1 MECFRCDQEATSE
14 CPRCGVLY
22 CDQHGDALCERC
34 QDPALALPS
43 YRVFR
48 GSLLALLSGTIFAV
62 WLLVRPPFTVDGDAP
77 GVPPALAGVIS
88 AAATATPQSSGPAT
102 TTPVPTATATP
113 EPTATATPEPTAG
126 PPRPTFTE
134 HTVAEGD
141 TLFSIAL
148 QYLPADKEVLTFV
161 DEIAAFNDLAD
172 PGEISIGAVI
182 KVPLQ

>member
-48 GSLLALLSGTIFAV
+48 GSLLALLGGTIFAV
-62 WLLVRPPFTVDGDAP
+62 WLLVRPPLTVDGDAP
-77 GVPPALAGVIS
+77 EVPPALAGVIS
-88 AAATATPQSSGPAT
+88 AAATTTPLPTGTPT

-113 EPTATATPEPTAG
+113 EATETATPEPTAG
-126 PPRPTFTE
+126 PARPTFAE

-141 TLFSIAL
+141 TMFEIAL
-148 QYLPADKEVLTFV
+148 EFLPDGKEVLVFV

-172 PGEISIGAVI
+172 PSAISIGAVI
-182 KVPLQ
+182 RVPLQ